1 MTTVSRFSRQNDT
14 SLRALDVCLYV
25 NRVLV
30 VVLVLESEALYSF
43 VHTFIYSFIQYSPS
57 TNEAWVWCGSSLLV
71 LYFVRGIFFFFRF
84 FRLNKKRVFEL
95 WFKSVHWF
103 REGEEC
109 QVERWI
115 LFEVMAFCVSV
126 VWRKT
131 ADCHVVG
138 RMVRE
143 VVMAA
148 SFSLQDG
155 NLIHIN
161 LLDIKF

>member
-14 SLRALDVCLYV
+14 GLRALDVFLCV

-43 VHTFIYSFIQYSPS
+43 VRSFSTRIPPMRLGFGVGQVCWFFILFGEI
-57 TNEAWVWCGSSLLV
+57 
-71 LYFVRGIFFFFRF
+71 FFFRF
-84 FRLNKKRVFEL
+84 FRLNKKRVLEL

-103 REGEEC
+103 REGEERR
-109 QVERWI
+109 VERWI
-115 LFEVMAFCVSV
+115 LFQVVMAFCVSV

-138 RMVRE
+138 SMVWE
-143 VVMAA
+143 VEMAA
-148 SFSLQDG
+148 LFSPQDG
-155 NLIHIN
+155 N
-161 LLDIKF
+161 

>member
-14 SLRALDVCLYV
+14 GLRALDVFLCV

-43 VHTFIYSFIQYSPS
+43 VRSFSTRIPPMRLGFGVGQVCWFFI
-57 TNEAWVWCGSSLLV
+57 LLWE
-71 LYFVRGIFFFFRF
+71 IFFFFRF
-84 FRLNKKRVFEL
+84 FRINKKRVLEL

-115 LFEVMAFCVSV
+115 LFEVVMAFCVSV

-143 VVMAA
+143 VEMAA
-148 SFSLQDG
+148 LFSLQDG
-155 NLIHIN
+155 N
-161 LLDIKF
+161 

>member
-1 MTTVSRFSRQNDT
+1 
-14 SLRALDVCLYV
+14 
-25 NRVLV
+25 
-30 VVLVLESEALYSF
+30 
-43 VHTFIYSFIQYSPS
+43 
-57 TNEAWVWCGSSLLV
+57 
-71 LYFVRGIFFFFRF
+71 
-84 FRLNKKRVFEL
+84 
-95 WFKSVHWF
+95 
-103 REGEEC
+103 
-109 QVERWI
+109 
-115 LFEVMAFCVSV
+115 MAFCVSV

-138 RMVRE
+138 IMVRE